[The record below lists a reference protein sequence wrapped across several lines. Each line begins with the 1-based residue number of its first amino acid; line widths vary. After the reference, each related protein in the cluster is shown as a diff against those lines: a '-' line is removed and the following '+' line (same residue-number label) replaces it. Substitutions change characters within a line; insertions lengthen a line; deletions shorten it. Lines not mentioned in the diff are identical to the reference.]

1 MKRIVTMLTVAL
13 VMAALMVASMGNSF
27 AQGANQERECV
38 EDVELLGDSGVLG
51 DSCETRVL
59 TPSGQDINSQHF
71 KPNTHQEDKLF
82 DKPLVDRIIEPPD
95 QTSGIVVTPRGNA
108 TAHNRFAE

>member
-1 MKRIVTMLTVAL
+1 VIRRIILVLSVGAL
-13 VMAALMVASMGNSF
+13 MAAMMVASMGNSF
-27 AQGANQERECV
+27 AQGANQERACV

-71 KPNTHQEDKLF
+71 HPTS
-82 DKPLVDRIIEPPD
+82 
-95 QTSGIVVTPRGNA
+95 QTLT
-108 TAHNRFAE
+108 